1 MGSQSE
7 GAGGFEQRIG
17 ARRAVH
23 GVTMLLPDVSDR
35 LLPGGQ
41 PVLEAVGASKERRTM
56 LRRTVPIE
64 ATVANLSMTGAGIV
78 APKHPMLGVGAH
90 HRAVLDGVPGI
101 VRIRV
106 VTPGNPDEYQYGV
119 SFVGH
124 ELVPAAGRV
133 LEMSGAHGQMAD
145 ALVRLLD
152 ELAGWIERT
161 ATWSDEQLTLHRLA
175 WDLSRTVDRLEEGNV
190 GVREIISSVC
200 WIDASPA
207 GVADLA
213 NLDHWTRDASEEL
226 ARHPF
231 AARQDLARALIVL
244 AGDQSV
250 SPFGMQVL
258 KALADSLL

>member
-1 MGSQSE
+1 MGSQDD

-23 GVTMLLPDVSDR
+23 DVTMLLPDVSSR

-41 PVLEAVGASKERRTM
+41 PVLETAGAANS
-56 LRRTVPIE
+56 RRTVLRRAEPIQ
-64 ATVANLSMTGAGIV
+64 AIVSNLSLTGAGIV

-106 VTPGNPDEYQYGV
+106 VRPGNPDEFQYGL
-119 SFVGH
+119 SFVGQ
-124 ELVPAAGRV
+124 ELVPVAGR
-133 LEMSGAHGQMAD
+133 LLSLPGDFGRMAD
-145 ALVRLLD
+145 ALVGLLD

-161 ATWSDEQLTLHRLA
+161 AAWSDEQLTLHRLA
-175 WDLSRTVDRLEEGNV
+175 WDLSRVVDRLEHGNV
-190 GVREIISSVC
+190 GVREIISAVC
-200 WIDASPA
+200 WIEASDA
-207 GVADLA
+207 GVADLDG
-213 NLDHWTRDASEEL
+213 LDAWTQDAAAEL
-226 ARHPF
+226 SRHPF

-244 AGDQSV
+244 ANDKSV

-258 KALADSLL
+258 KALADSLV